1 MNVFLNKY
9 YHRSSQLLSK
19 TKACPNHGVTMTQ
32 YFKNTSIKI
41 ALLFS
46 WLCVSMAMAQ
56 GTADSIEI
64 DDKWYEIIRDT
75 VEYQQYIESIQ
86 LLEKNIAVPLNLYSN
101 FYNKNGEDAWCS
113 GETEPAACKAIYT
126 ERSQYKVYY
135 LIESEKDF
143 KLFVDIINTRVVEF
157 EFNAFLTSDLDFAF
171 YNKGDEKCEYD
182 GADTLKPI
190 YQHFGDFDG
199 GNHIIQGLCY
209 KNPDM
214 NGDYLAALFV
224 SKEGGNIRNLR
235 IKNSYFESYSATAA
249 NAAAA
254 LVGSGGAN
262 FDKISIDSVTV
273 KAGEGGSAGA
283 LIGNLV
289 GNDQYIVD
297 ISISNSHI
305 AGTNAGG
312 FAGTISSTGDSI
324 VDISI
329 SNSYIAGTNAGGF
342 AGTISSTSGS
352 ISKVILKDLRIE
364 GLMSASI
371 EGLMSAS
378 NIAGFVGRVEKS
390 NLVNFESLY
399 LYNLNLYS
407 EGVLLEGEDGIEK
420 KHFVNV
426 SEDANATI
434 SASYVITDSLAVS
447 ASENSLSLYQV
458 FISQSSG
465 KIESAFHNNEPV
477 DVSWNAKS
485 LAAAHFLNGETW
497 TQNASVNSG
506 FPYFRVNEKPI
517 YKITLLKKEGDDSL
531 DLYTSPQNG
540 FIVSTESF
548 SESDWPAIP
557 KKIPEKG
564 PYYEGYHEGYLP
576 EDDFL
581 TNKILTLYSKFTED
595 ASFMLYDDFKNRN
608 PISYNIGGDFV
619 FWLDD
624 SLGSFNKDLKSMEYP
639 KIAKEGSCFKGWT
652 RPDMPS
658 DTGFFTEQL
667 PKNFLTLEAI
677 WGELEDCEGNG
688 VSIDYSVLLTLET
701 KHAYIEIK
709 NNGNVVPLNA
719 KTLPVLAK
727 ESYQRIIPI
736 PIPFTFSVHPRD
748 SKMEREATFLK
759 YGDAQEVLENN
770 LPIEFVTQNDW
781 GVNLKS
787 DTFSISAIYTGENI
801 VDSIYY
807 NKKSL
812 KSEDVSQPILLLGEP
827 ALVQEYSPLKPT
839 ELQKL
844 VQIGQEFQ
852 GWEVKC
858 MGVKGLNGC
867 IYNGELIQVDS
878 ILKTS
883 IYDLSGIEGD
893 IELSPKFNPILT
905 SPIKVELKSPHSGGT
920 LALIDAVHQYTG
932 DTLANVFS
940 YPAPDNASNTGGASM
955 SGRAPLRLNAPVETE
970 LFQYSADSVYFKVL
984 PLPDSGYT
992 MHSLLLTFEDGS
1004 TENIDWRKWLSFSS
1018 NVTILPSF
1026 TALDILLSGFQTKLE
1041 QEGGALWYRAKLDSL
1056 LASTVDSL
1064 ELSLLQKNTLVFD
1077 TVFTDIK
1084 PDQWLD
1090 FKQLNLPLGEAELRS
1105 RIHIQGRS
1113 KDTLQTLFVDTSF
1126 ALKAEAWH
1134 LKSFANLNPNYHK
1147 PREDYLF
1154 AWLDSIQMSDFL
1166 QYQELFSIQN
1176 LNENQGYWYWSDLDQ
1191 SFPLELSKEKS
1202 EANFTD
1208 SSEIAWKL
1216 KAGNTG
1222 WNLIANPYH
1231 WTIALPDTPFVF
1243 WKWVDSIGSYEP
1255 TQNLKAQEAVW
1266 VHIQKNTTIKTKPQA
1281 LFSTTIKDSS
1291 SIAFKKKALAK
1302 APNAKDF
1309 MLQLKLKQG
1318 DTKQDIYNFVG
1329 VSSQA
1334 FKLEKPPT
1342 GMGNFIRLAILN
1354 GPKDL
1359 AQNIV
1364 LASDSIYQWDL
1375 LLSSGDNGKVELLVE
1390 GIERLLSMGY
1400 KAALFTPNKA
1410 IELTSS
1416 QPVSIPLEFRQA
1428 KVSLVV
1434 SLDKEI
1440 HMQRGVVALR
1450 HFKQGSQCGVEFMAG
1465 YNMVGSKAL
1474 VSIFSLK
1481 GELLTQKSLSIS
1493 NGKNLLKTTIPKN
1506 QPVFIQSIIYDQNS
1520 NRIAQKQDRLY

>member
-1 MNVFLNKY
+1 
-9 YHRSSQLLSK
+9 
-19 TKACPNHGVTMTQ
+19 
-32 YFKNTSIKI
+32 
-41 ALLFS
+41 
-46 WLCVSMAMAQ
+46 
-56 GTADSIEI
+56 
-64 DDKWYEIIRDT
+64 
-75 VEYQQYIESIQ
+75 
-86 LLEKNIAVPLNLYSN
+86 
-101 FYNKNGEDAWCS
+101 
-113 GETEPAACKAIYT
+113 
-126 ERSQYKVYY
+126 
-135 LIESEKDF
+135 
-143 KLFVDIINTRVVEF
+143 
-157 EFNAFLTSDLDFAF
+157 
-171 YNKGDEKCEYD
+171 
-182 GADTLKPI
+182 
-190 YQHFGDFDG
+190 
-199 GNHIIQGLCY
+199 
-209 KNPDM
+209 
-214 NGDYLAALFV
+214 
-224 SKEGGNIRNLR
+224 
-235 IKNSYFESYSATAA
+235 
-249 NAAAA
+249 
-254 LVGSGGAN
+254 
-262 FDKISIDSVTV
+262 
-273 KAGEGGSAGA
+273 
-283 LIGNLV
+283 
-289 GNDQYIVD
+289 
-297 ISISNSHI
+297 
-305 AGTNAGG
+305 
-312 FAGTISSTGDSI
+312 
-324 VDISI
+324 
-329 SNSYIAGTNAGGF
+329 
-342 AGTISSTSGS
+342 
-352 ISKVILKDLRIE
+352 
-364 GLMSASI
+364 
-371 EGLMSAS
+371 
-378 NIAGFVGRVEKS
+378 
-390 NLVNFESLY
+390 
-399 LYNLNLYS
+399 
-407 EGVLLEGEDGIEK
+407 
-420 KHFVNV
+420 
-426 SEDANATI
+426 
-434 SASYVITDSLAVS
+434 
-447 ASENSLSLYQV
+447 
-458 FISQSSG
+458 
-465 KIESAFHNNEPV
+465 
-477 DVSWNAKS
+477 
-485 LAAAHFLNGETW
+485 
-497 TQNASVNSG
+497 
-506 FPYFRVNEKPI
+506 
-517 YKITLLKKEGDDSL
+517 
-531 DLYTSPQNG
+531 
-540 FIVSTESF
+540 
-548 SESDWPAIP
+548 
-557 KKIPEKG
+557 
-564 PYYEGYHEGYLP
+564 
-576 EDDFL
+576 
-581 TNKILTLYSKFTED
+581 
-595 ASFMLYDDFKNRN
+595 MLYDDFENRN

-624 SLGSFNKDLKSMEYP
+624 SLGSLNKDLKSMEYP
-639 KIAKEGSCFKGWT
+639 KIAKEGYCFKGWT
-652 RPDMPS
+652 RTDMLS
-658 DTGFFTEQL
+658 DTGFSIRQIPEN
-667 PKNFLTLEAI
+667 PLTLKAI

-688 VSIDYSVLLTLET
+688 VSIDSRVLLTLET

-719 KTLPVLAK
+719 KVLPVLAK
-727 ESYQRIIPI
+727 ENNQRFI

-748 SKMEREATFLK
+748 SKMEGEATLK

-781 GVNLKS
+781 NVNLKS
-787 DTFSISAIYTGENI
+787 DVFSISAIYKGENI
-801 VDSIYY
+801 VDSIFY
-807 NKKSL
+807 NKESL
-812 KSEDVSQPILLLGEP
+812 KSEDASQPILLLGEP
-827 ALVQEYSPLKPT
+827 ALVQEYSPLKT
-839 ELQKL
+839 SELQEL
-844 VQIGQEFQ
+844 VQIGQKFQ

-858 MGVKGLNGC
+858 MGVKELNGC

-883 IYDLSGIEGD
+883 AHDLSGIEGD
-893 IELSPKFNPILT
+893 IELFPKFNPILT

-932 DTLANVFS
+932 DMLVNVFS

-955 SGRAPLRLNAPVETE
+955 SGRAPQRLNAPVETE
-970 LFQYSADSVYFKVL
+970 LFQYSANSVYFKVL

-1026 TALDILLSGFQTKLE
+1026 TALNILITGFQTQLE

-1064 ELSLLQKNTLVFD
+1064 KLSLLQKNTLVFD

-1440 HMQRGVVALR
+1440 HMQMGVDALR

>member
-75 VEYQQYIESIQ
+75 VEYQLYIESIH

-101 FYNKNGEDAWCS
+101 FYNKNGEDAWCY
-113 GETEPAACKAIYT
+113 GETETEPDACKAIDT
-126 ERSQYKVYY
+126 ENSHYKVYY
-135 LIESEKDF
+135 LIESEEDF
-143 KLFVDIINTRVVEF
+143 KRFVDIINTKVVKF
-157 EFNAFLTSDLDFAF
+157 NFNAFLTRDLDFAF
-171 YNKGDEKCEYD
+171 YNKGEEKCEYD
-182 GADTLKPI
+182 GLKPI

-199 GNHIIQGLCY
+199 GNHTIQGLCY

-235 IKNSYFESYSATAA
+235 IKNSYFESYSAAA
-249 NAAAA
+249 ASAAAA
-254 LVGSGGAN
+254 LVGSGWAN

-289 GNDQYIVD
+289 ENYQY
-297 ISISNSHI
+297 
-305 AGTNAGG
+305 
-312 FAGTISSTGDSI
+312 I

-342 AGTISSTSGS
+342 AETISSTGGS

-364 GLMSASI
+364 GLMP
-371 EGLMSAS
+371 AS

-390 NLVNFESLY
+390 DLVNFY
-399 LYNLNLYS
+399 NLYS
-407 EGVLLEGEDGIEK
+407 EGVLLKGEDGIEK

-426 SEDANATI
+426 SEEANATI
-434 SASYVITDSLAVS
+434 SASYVITDNLAVS
-447 ASENSLSLYQV
+447 ASDDSLSLYQV

-465 KIESAFHNNEPV
+465 QIDSAFHNNEFF

-506 FPYFRVNEKPI
+506 FPYFRENEKPI
-517 YKITLLKKEGDDSL
+517 YKITLLQNEGNVFL

-557 KKIPEKG
+557 EKIPEKG

-576 EDDFL
+576 EDGFL

-595 ASFMLYDDFKNRN
+595 ASFMLYDDFENRN

-658 DTGFFTEQL
+658 DTGFSIRQIPE
-667 PKNFLTLEAI
+667 NFLNLKAI

-688 VSIDYSVLLTLET
+688 VSIDSRVLLTLET

-719 KTLPVLAK
+719 KVLPVLAK
-727 ESYQRIIPI
+727 ENNQSFI

-748 SKMEREATFLK
+748 SKMKGEDTLK
-759 YGDAQEVLENN
+759 YGDAQEVLKNN
-770 LPIEFVTQNDW
+770 WPIEFVTQNDRE
-781 GVNLKS
+781 VKLKS
-787 DTFSISAIYTGENI
+787 DAFSISAIYTGENI

-1041 QEGGALWYRAKLDSL
+1041 QEGGALWYRAKLD
-1056 LASTVDSL
+1056 STVDSL

-1440 HMQRGVVALR
+1440 HMQMGVDALR

>member
-75 VEYQQYIESIQ
+75 VEYQLYIESIH

-101 FYNKNGEDAWCS
+101 FYNKNGEDAWCY
-113 GETEPAACKAIYT
+113 GETETEPDACKAIDT
-126 ERSQYKVYY
+126 ENSHYKVYY
-135 LIESEKDF
+135 LIESEEDF
-143 KLFVDIINTRVVEF
+143 KRFVDIINTKVVKF
-157 EFNAFLTSDLDFAF
+157 NFNAFLTRNLDFAF
-171 YNKGDEKCEYD
+171 YNKGEEKCEYD
-182 GADTLKPI
+182 GDDTLKPI

-199 GNHIIQGLCY
+199 GNHTIQGLCY

-235 IKNSYFESYSATAA
+235 IKNSYFESYSAAA
-249 NAAAA
+249 ASAAAA
-254 LVGSGGAN
+254 LVGSGWAN

-289 GNDQYIVD
+289 ENYQY
-297 ISISNSHI
+297 
-305 AGTNAGG
+305 
-312 FAGTISSTGDSI
+312 I

-342 AGTISSTSGS
+342 AGTISSTGGS

-364 GLMSASI
+364 GLMP
-371 EGLMSAS
+371 AS

-390 NLVNFESLY
+390 DLVNFY
-399 LYNLNLYS
+399 NLYS
-407 EGVLLEGEDGIEK
+407 EGVLLKGEDGIEK

-426 SEDANATI
+426 SEEANATI
-434 SASYVITDSLAVS
+434 SASYVITDNLAVS
-447 ASENSLSLYQV
+447 ASDDSLSLYQV
-458 FISQSSG
+458 FISQLSG
-465 KIESAFHNNEPV
+465 EIHSAFHNNKFV

-564 PYYEGYHEGYLP
+564 PYYESYHEGYLP

-807 NKKSL
+807 NKK
-812 KSEDVSQPILLLGEP
+812 
-827 ALVQEYSPLKPT
+827 
-839 ELQKL
+839 
-844 VQIGQEFQ
+844 
-852 GWEVKC
+852 
-858 MGVKGLNGC
+858 
-867 IYNGELIQVDS
+867 
-878 ILKTS
+878 
-883 IYDLSGIEGD
+883 
-893 IELSPKFNPILT
+893 
-905 SPIKVELKSPHSGGT
+905 
-920 LALIDAVHQYTG
+920 
-932 DTLANVFS
+932 
-940 YPAPDNASNTGGASM
+940 
-955 SGRAPLRLNAPVETE
+955 
-970 LFQYSADSVYFKVL
+970 
-984 PLPDSGYT
+984 
-992 MHSLLLTFEDGS
+992 
-1004 TENIDWRKWLSFSS
+1004 
-1018 NVTILPSF
+1018 
-1026 TALDILLSGFQTKLE
+1026 
-1041 QEGGALWYRAKLDSL
+1041 
-1056 LASTVDSL
+1056 
-1064 ELSLLQKNTLVFD
+1064 
-1077 TVFTDIK
+1077 
-1084 PDQWLD
+1084 
-1090 FKQLNLPLGEAELRS
+1090 
-1105 RIHIQGRS
+1105 
-1113 KDTLQTLFVDTSF
+1113 
-1126 ALKAEAWH
+1126 
-1134 LKSFANLNPNYHK
+1134 
-1147 PREDYLF
+1147 
-1154 AWLDSIQMSDFL
+1154 
-1166 QYQELFSIQN
+1166 
-1176 LNENQGYWYWSDLDQ
+1176 
-1191 SFPLELSKEKS
+1191 
-1202 EANFTD
+1202 
-1208 SSEIAWKL
+1208 
-1216 KAGNTG
+1216 
-1222 WNLIANPYH
+1222 
-1231 WTIALPDTPFVF
+1231 
-1243 WKWVDSIGSYEP
+1243 
-1255 TQNLKAQEAVW
+1255 
-1266 VHIQKNTTIKTKPQA
+1266 
-1281 LFSTTIKDSS
+1281 
-1291 SIAFKKKALAK
+1291 
-1302 APNAKDF
+1302 
-1309 MLQLKLKQG
+1309 
-1318 DTKQDIYNFVG
+1318 
-1329 VSSQA
+1329 
-1334 FKLEKPPT
+1334 
-1342 GMGNFIRLAILN
+1342 
-1354 GPKDL
+1354 
-1359 AQNIV
+1359 
-1364 LASDSIYQWDL
+1364 
-1375 LLSSGDNGKVELLVE
+1375 
-1390 GIERLLSMGY
+1390 
-1400 KAALFTPNKA
+1400 
-1410 IELTSS
+1410 
-1416 QPVSIPLEFRQA
+1416 
-1428 KVSLVV
+1428 
-1434 SLDKEI
+1434 
-1440 HMQRGVVALR
+1440 
-1450 HFKQGSQCGVEFMAG
+1450 
-1465 YNMVGSKAL
+1465 
-1474 VSIFSLK
+1474 
-1481 GELLTQKSLSIS
+1481 
-1493 NGKNLLKTTIPKN
+1493 
-1506 QPVFIQSIIYDQNS
+1506 
-1520 NRIAQKQDRLY
+1520 